1 MRLLSLGTLRWAPLL
16 AVCFLSRPAA
26 AQAPISDEARQHF
39 NAGVAYLQDPDGA
52 RYSEAYQEFLTA
64 YAASPSWKILGNL
77 GIAAMKLER
86 DGEAVDAYTKY
97 LQEGGADID
106 PAEREQM
113 TRDMNTLKTSLAGL
127 TLEAAP
133 AGAVIIDERIPATG
147 NPVVNRYGPL
157 TGPTKIGVK
166 SGKHRLTAQLD
177 GYDPLVWELDAQP
190 GADRPHTFQLK
201 KTPPPSVGNA
211 GGGVGADGSPVD
223 HPTSGLRI
231 ASYAAL
237 GVGVVGLAGGTFFS
251 LSAKTKADEAS
262 NLCGGN
268 LSACALVEGSP
279 DANKVS
285 QLNNDSGSNKTIG
298 LIGFGVGGVG
308 IAAGITL
315 FILSSGSSS
324 HASNAVTSHVAA
336 AKPAPRIIPWVGYNS
351 AGVVGQF

>member
-16 AVCFLSRPAA
+16 AVCVFARPAA
-26 AQAPISDEARQHF
+26 AQAPISEEARQHF

-52 RYSEAYQEFLTA
+52 RYAEAYQEFLTA

-113 TRDMNTLKTSLAGL
+113 TRDMNTLKTGLVGL
-127 TLEAAP
+127 TLDAVP

-147 NPVVNRYGPL
+147 NAIVNRYGPL
-157 TGPTKIGVK
+157 TGSTKIGVK
-166 SGKHRLTAQLD
+166 GGKHRLTAQLD
-177 GYDPLVWELDAQP
+177 GYDPSVWELDAQP
-190 GADRPHTFQLK
+190 GGDQPHTFALK
-201 KTPPPSVGNA
+201 KTPPPPPPGS
-211 GGGVGADGSPVD
+211 GASFNGAPVD
-223 HPTSGLRI
+223 RPTSGLRI
-231 ASYAAL
+231 ASYAAF

-251 LSAKTKADEAS
+251 LSAKSKADEAADI
-262 NLCGGN
+262 CGGN
-268 LSACALVEGSP
+268 LSACPLNEGSA

-285 QLNNDSGSNKTIG
+285 QLNNDSGTNKTLGIV
-298 LIGFGVGGVG
+298 GFGVGGLG
-308 IAAGITL
+308 IAAGVTL

-324 HASNAVTSHVAA
+324 QASSATHNSHVASVT
-336 AKPAPRIIPWVGYNS
+336 KPRITPWVGYNS
-351 AGVVGQF
+351 AGVIGQF